1 MSDMSETIDYK
12 IILVDSSN
20 ANFTSSTSNYSF
32 YVNLTEPLRDV
43 YKIKIIYSALS
54 IPAATLGDP
63 TQITNLD
70 SVFIDLNNYNRL
82 TTVLTKSQG
91 ITTNISY
98 FDSIV
103 LDTNN
108 INTTNKGMTTIYND
122 FNSSENI
129 YVINPSISQL
139 TRLNFNLYDKNN
151 NIITTS
157 LISRFVMKI
166 CVYYS
171 NCKTSRA

>member
-1 MSDMSETIDYK
+1 MTDINESIDYK
-12 IILVDSSN
+12 IILIDSSN
-20 ANFTSSTSNYSF
+20 ANFTSSTNNYSF

-43 YKIKIIYSALS
+43 FQIKIIYSALS
-54 IPAATLGDP
+54 IPATTLSN
-63 TQITNLD
+63 TSLITNLD

-82 TTVLTKSQG
+82 TTVLKKSQG

-98 FDSIV
+98 FDSIII
-103 LDTNN
+103 D
-108 INTTNKGMTTIYND
+108 TTNDSKNQGMTTLYND

-129 YVINPSISQL
+129 YKVNPVAPQL

-166 CVYYS
+166 GVYYS
-171 NCKTSRA
+171 NCKGSRA

>member
-1 MSDMSETIDYK
+1 MSETIDYK
-12 IILVDSSN
+12 IILIDSSN
-20 ANFTSSTSNYSF
+20 ANFTGSTNNYSF

-54 IPAATLGDP
+54 IPSTIVTDTSL
-63 TQITNLD
+63 ITNLD
-70 SVFIDLNNYNRL
+70 NIFIDLNNYNRL
-82 TTVLTKSQG
+82 TTVLKKSAN

-98 FDSIV
+98 FDSII
-103 LDTNN
+103 LDTSELIKNQG
-108 INTTNKGMTTIYND
+108 ITTAYND

-129 YVINPSISQL
+129 YIINPTVSQL

-151 NIITTS
+151 NILTTA
-157 LISRFVMKI
+157 LLSRFVMKI
-166 CVYYS
+166 AIYYS

>member
-1 MSDMSETIDYK
+1 MTDINELIDYK
-12 IILVDSSN
+12 IILIDSSN
-20 ANFTSSTSNYSF
+20 ANFTSSTNNYSF

-43 YKIKIIYSALS
+43 FQIKIIYSALS
-54 IPAATLGDP
+54 IPASALSNTSL
-63 TQITNLD
+63 ITNLD

-82 TTVLTKSQG
+82 TTVLKKSQG

-98 FDSIV
+98 FDSIII
-103 LDTNN
+103 D
-108 INTTNKGMTTIYND
+108 TTNDSKNQGMTTLYND

-129 YVINPSISQL
+129 YKVNPVAPQL

-166 CVYYS
+166 GVYYS
-171 NCKTSRA
+171 NCKGSRA

>member
-1 MSDMSETIDYK
+1 MTDINESIDYK
-12 IILVDSSN
+12 IILIDSSN
-20 ANFTSSTSNYSF
+20 ANFTSSTNNYSF

-43 YKIKIIYSALS
+43 FQIKIIYSALS
-54 IPAATLGDP
+54 IPASVLSNTSL
-63 TQITNLD
+63 ITNLD

-82 TTVLTKSQG
+82 TTVLKKSQG

-98 FDSIV
+98 FDSIII
-103 LDTNN
+103 D
-108 INTTNKGMTTIYND
+108 TTNDSKIQGMTTLYND

-129 YVINPSISQL
+129 YKVNPVAPQL

-166 CVYYS
+166 GVYYS
-171 NCKTSRA
+171 NCKGSRA

>member
-1 MSDMSETIDYK
+1 MTDMNESIDYK
-12 IILVDSSN
+12 IILIDSSN
-20 ANFTSSTSNYSF
+20 ATFTSSKSNYSF

-43 YKIKIIYSALS
+43 FQIKIIYSALS
-54 IPAATLGDP
+54 IPASVLGDAN
-63 TQITNLD
+63 QITNLD

-82 TTVLTKSQG
+82 TTVLNKSQG

-98 FDSIV
+98 FDSIII
-103 LDTNN
+103 DTNN
-108 INTTNKGMTTIYND
+108 VNVSNRGMTTLYND

-129 YVINPSISQL
+129 YKVNPVAPQL

-166 CVYYS
+166 GVYYS
-171 NCKTSRA
+171 NCKGSRA

>member
-1 MSDMSETIDYK
+1 MTDINESIDYK
-12 IILVDSSN
+12 IILIDSSN
-20 ANFTSSTSNYSF
+20 ANFTSSTNDYSF

-43 YKIKIIYSALS
+43 FQIKIIYSALS
-54 IPAATLGDP
+54 IPASALSNTSL
-63 TQITNLD
+63 ITNLD

-82 TTVLTKSQG
+82 TTVLKKSQG

-98 FDSIV
+98 FDSIII
-103 LDTNN
+103 D
-108 INTTNKGMTTIYND
+108 TTNDSKNQGMTTLYND

-129 YVINPSISQL
+129 YKVNPVAPQL

-157 LISRFVMKI
+157 LISRFVMHLRLF
-166 CVYYS
+166 YEQ
-171 NCKTSRA
+171 

>member
-1 MSDMSETIDYK
+1 MTDINESIDYK
-12 IILVDSSN
+12 IILIDSSN
-20 ANFTSSTSNYSF
+20 ANFTSSTNNYSF

-43 YKIKIIYSALS
+43 FQIKIIYSALS
-54 IPAATLGDP
+54 IPATALSNTSL
-63 TQITNLD
+63 ITNLD

-82 TTVLTKSQG
+82 TTVLKKSQG

-98 FDSIV
+98 FDSIII
-103 LDTNN
+103 D
-108 INTTNKGMTTIYND
+108 TTNDSKNQGMTTLYND

-129 YVINPSISQL
+129 YKVNPVAPQL

-166 CVYYS
+166 GVYYS
-171 NCKTSRA
+171 NCKGSRA

>member
-1 MSDMSETIDYK
+1 MTDINESIDYK
-12 IILVDSSN
+12 IILIDSSN
-20 ANFTSSTSNYSF
+20 ANFTSSTNNYSF

-43 YKIKIIYSALS
+43 FQIKIIYSALS
-54 IPAATLGDP
+54 IPASALSNTSL
-63 TQITNLD
+63 ITNLD

-82 TTVLTKSQG
+82 TTVLKKSQG

-98 FDSIV
+98 FDSIII
-103 LDTNN
+103 D
-108 INTTNKGMTTIYND
+108 TTNDSKNQGMTTLYND

-129 YVINPSISQL
+129 YKVNPVAPQL

-166 CVYYS
+166 GVYYS
-171 NCKTSRA
+171 NCKGSRA

>member
-1 MSDMSETIDYK
+1 MTDISESIDYK
-12 IILVDSSN
+12 IILIDSSN
-20 ANFTSSTSNYSF
+20 ANFTGSVNNYSF

-43 YKIKIIYSALS
+43 FQIKIIYSALS
-54 IPAATLGDP
+54 IPASTLSNSSL
-63 TQITNLD
+63 ITNLD

-82 TTVLTKSQG
+82 TTVLKKSQG

-103 LDTNN
+103 IDTNN
-108 INTTNKGMTTIYND
+108 INTTSQGMTTLYND

-129 YVINPSISQL
+129 YKVNPVAPQL

-166 CVYYS
+166 VIYYS
-171 NCKTSRA
+171 NYKGSRA